1 MTYSPDFPGWAV
13 IDIDGVL
20 ADVRHRLVHVE
31 RSPKNW
37 DAFFAAAPLDPPLA
51 RGIEVVHEQ
60 LAAGRRVAYVSG
72 RPERCRADTVAW
84 LEAQG
89 LASTPLHL
97 RGDADRRPARL
108 TKLELVRMLERSAPI
123 DVVVDDDIAV
133 VTAMRAAGY
142 EVLHAT
148 WMDGGTEGVDH
159 SPAQDALFEAQEVEG
174 RT

>member
-1 MTYSPDFPGWAV
+1 MTDSPGWAI

-20 ADVRHRLVHVE
+20 ADVRHRLLHVE
-31 RSPKNW
+31 RSPKDW
-37 DAFFAAAPLDPPLA
+37 DAFFAAAPLDPPLP
-51 RGIEVVHEQ
+51 RGIDVVHEQ

-89 LASTPLHL
+89 LPSTPLHL
-97 RGDADRRPARL
+97 RRDADRRPARL
-108 TKLELVRMLERSAPI
+108 TKVELVRRLEHFGPI
-123 DVVVDDDIAV
+123 EVVVDDDIAV

-148 WMDGGTEGVDH
+148 WMTAGTSGVDS